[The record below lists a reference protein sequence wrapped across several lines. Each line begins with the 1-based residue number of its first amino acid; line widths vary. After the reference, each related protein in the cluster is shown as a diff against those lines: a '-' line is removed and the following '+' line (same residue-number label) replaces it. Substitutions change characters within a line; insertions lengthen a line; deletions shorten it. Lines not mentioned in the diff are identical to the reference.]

1 MLSFFYIH
9 HAYVPNCFEVIRG
22 QLFDLSLVW
31 TYFHPCT
38 TYQAKSHQKSLYR
51 VRNFFFPKNFQLW
64 GGFNCTENASQTVH
78 KHYFE
83 DFESLLLRYVNA
95 EWVGGD
101 CEKSQFMYWKER
113 HFIKTNKT
121 YHVNIISSLKQQNA
135 S

>member
-9 HAYVPNCFEVIRG
+9 RAYCKLLFLRASEVNEG
-22 QLFDLSLVW
+22 QSEVSYLTSHLSGHI
-31 TYFHPCT
+31 FIPAQPIKQKAIKSPCT
-38 TYQAKSHQKSLYR
+38 GSEKM
-51 VRNFFFPKNFQLW
+51 FFFPKNFQLW

-101 CEKSQFMYWKER
+101 CEKSQLSIGRSDTLSKL
-113 HFIKTNKT
+113 IKL
-121 YHVNIISSLKQQNA
+121 IM
-135 S
+135 